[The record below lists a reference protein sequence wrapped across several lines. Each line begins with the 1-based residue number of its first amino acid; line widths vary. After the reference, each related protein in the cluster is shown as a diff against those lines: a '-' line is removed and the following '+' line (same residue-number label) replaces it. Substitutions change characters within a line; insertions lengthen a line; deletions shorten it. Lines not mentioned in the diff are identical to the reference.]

1 MANLAMVRWVR
12 AIVLSTVIVVSTL
25 AAHVA
30 GGGALPDVSML
41 LPVCALVTA
50 SAAALV
56 GRPLSWWR
64 TAATLLGGQAALHS
78 AIQLLPAPSMTAD
91 MGGHAAGDGGGH
103 TVLTGWTGGV
113 GMVLAHV
120 AAALLVGAWL
130 AAGERAVWAL
140 VALAAG
146 SMTTA
151 WVRLR
156 HVLLWRGQT
165 GALPSRSRVNAWGKH
180 STPLALD
187 VLSSG
192 VSRRGPPSTG
202 LA

>member
-1 MANLAMVRWVR
+1 MLTFSNDS
-12 AIVLSTVIVVSTL
+12 AIGQYVITYKVVGPSGTPSSTQGTY
-25 AAHVA
+25 
-30 GGGALPDVSML
+30 
-41 LPVCALVTA
+41 T
-50 SAAALV
+50 
-56 GRPLSWWR
+56 
-64 TAATLLGGQAALHS
+64 
-78 AIQLLPAPSMTAD
+78 IQLLPAPTMTAD
-91 MGGHAAGDGGGH
+91 MAGHTAGEGGGH

-113 GMVLAHV
+113 GMVLAHL

-146 SMTTA
+146 SMTTT

-156 HVLLWRGQT
+156 HVLLWRGPT
-165 GALPSRSRVNAWGKH
+165 GALPSRSRVNAWGTH
-180 STPLALD
+180 ATPLALD